1 MNDQEKRTLDTFKR
15 VRDFDAANQ
24 GLFAAGTLARE
35 LFDLIGGV
43 IEELE
48 GHASAEAAGRGT
60 ARQGTT
66 GKAIAREVIWENLGI
81 LRRTARTMSSVAQGL
96 EDLFRLPR
104 KDDDQELL
112 TTARAALAAA
122 EPHKAEFLRREVP
135 ERIFQEVAANIEIF
149 EAALTGQNT
158 GRKASI
164 TAGASIDGAIER
176 GMDALRQLD
185 AIVRNK
191 LLDDPATLAAWLS
204 AKRIERAPRR
214 NNKTKTS
221 TPPDKP
227 KQ

>member
-15 VRDFDAANQ
+15 VRDFDAANER
-24 GLFAAGTLARE
+24 LFAAGTLARVM
-35 LFDLIGGV
+35 FYLISGV
-43 IEELE
+43 IDELE
-48 GHASAEAAGRGT
+48 GHASAEAAGRGA
-60 ARQGTT
+60 ARQSTAS
-66 GKAIAREVIWENLGI
+66 KAVARVVIGEDLGI
-81 LRRTARTMSSVAQGL
+81 LRRTARTMSSVAPGL
-96 EDLFRLPR
+96 EDQFRLPQ
-104 KDDDQELL
+104 KYDDQELL
-112 TTARAALAAA
+112 TAARAALNAA

-135 ERIFQEVAANIEIF
+135 ERLFQELAANIASF

-158 GRKASI
+158 GREDSI

-191 LLDDPATLAAWLS
+191 LHDNPALLVAWLS

-214 NNKTKTS
+214 NKKTPT
-221 TPPDKP
+221 TPNNP